1 MIVNSGIRR
10 FLVSTIQRLFNSAS
24 VELPLTHSAIPTRG
38 SITPSFTRATTET
51 GQKWDDNGYLDF
63 TALAGEIVFKGARR
77 ERNLLSNTGW
87 LGGTSGTLGSG
98 GVAPTGWAALG
109 GTGSLTF
116 ADSALHSGS
125 KSIRFQAT
133 AQRPYIQLSVAVAA
147 NSVYMAQ
154 ATVEAAAT
162 SNLLSNLLAI
172 ATQPAGATTVFIK
185 NGTIVDGAT
194 TSASAGDSIAISMTT
209 AATAG
214 TSDFRF
220 GLGAAGSP
228 TGDVTLVAPMIAN
241 ITGETDQTTIRPYVS
256 VGVESA
262 PAYHGSMVDGVK
274 CFDTDRLGNPIA
286 TTGSYPIVGY
296 VPWEA
301 RTNIALQSQNYAVT
315 WTTTD
320 YTITST
326 NNTAPDGTA
335 TASLMTE
342 GSAGTAT
349 ISQPV
354 TATANA
360 NYSYYR
366 YIKRSNNDW
375 WQLAVYNGGNVVR
388 AWFNLATGVKGS
400 TSVSGTATVVSTAM
414 TPAVNGWYRCEINVN
429 IGSGATAIIFQG
441 NSAAA
446 DASTARVNSAAAY
459 MWGNQFNDSAS
470 FAAPYVPTTTVAV
483 ARNAD
488 VLTYTGADVANIKT
502 LACTFSR
509 GVGIATPG
517 IIATLNDGTAS
528 NRSLVYLN
536 SDTQVVFLGV
546 VGAASQWT
554 QAASNSYTP
563 AATSKVSYSMETN
576 NILMSKDGVAQLADT
591 SATVP
596 VVTTLSVGCN
606 WNGATQLNGPVNHIY
621 GWTRN
626 LSQSELGA
634 IDR

>member
-1 MIVNSGIRR
+1 
-10 FLVSTIQRLFNSAS
+10 
-24 VELPLTHSAIPTRG
+24 
-38 SITPSFTRATTET
+38 
-51 GQKWDDNGYLDF
+51 
-63 TALAGEIVFKGARR
+63 
-77 ERNLLSNTGW
+77 
-87 LGGTSGTLGSG
+87 
-98 GVAPTGWAALG
+98 
-109 GTGSLTF
+109 
-116 ADSALHSGS
+116 
-125 KSIRFQAT
+125 
-133 AQRPYIQLSVAVAA
+133 
-147 NSVYMAQ
+147 
-154 ATVEAAAT
+154 
-162 SNLLSNLLAI
+162 
-172 ATQPAGATTVFIK
+172 
-185 NGTIVDGAT
+185 
-194 TSASAGDSIAISMTT
+194 
-209 AATAG
+209 
-214 TSDFRF
+214 
-220 GLGAAGSP
+220 
-228 TGDVTLVAPMIAN
+228 
-241 ITGETDQTTIRPYVS
+241 
-256 VGVESA
+256 
-262 PAYHGSMVDGVK
+262 MVDGVK
-274 CFDTDRLGNPIA
+274 CYDTDRLGNPIA
-286 TTGSYPIVGY
+286 TSATYEAVTLNGVAGTYVSTPDSVANSITGDIDIRVKAALADWTPADANFLISKTDSAVIYSYGLAVQPTGTMSLVWSGDGSTLKVATSSVAVSVTDGATKWVRVTLDVDNGAAGQDVYFYTSDDGVSWTQLGTKQTVATVGAIFNGTQPVRIGAVYSGGATYPLSGKIYQAQIYNGINGTLAVDFNAARYSGGGTTLTGSTGETWTLNGSAYIPVSNYPIVGY

-301 RTNIALQSQNYAVT
+301 QTNIALQSQNYAVT

-509 GVGIATPG
+509 VVGPNGGVCCALSNG
-517 IIATLNDGTAS
+517 TLSQRAQVAVGTTDVTFYGDSAGVKWNQTAS
-528 NRSLVYLN
+528 NAYVIGTTAKVAFSMATN
-536 SDTQVVFLGV
+536 DIKMDFNGTSQTPDTV
-546 VGAASQWT
+546 
-554 QAASNSYTP
+554 
-563 AATSKVSYSMETN
+563 AT
-576 NILMSKDGVAQLADT
+576 LP
-591 SATVP
+591 TV
-596 VVTTLSVGCN
+596 
-606 WNGATQLNGPVNHIY
+606 TQLNVGHVAEVGVLNGAVKHVY

-634 IDR
+634 IDRA

>member
-1 MIVNSGIRR
+1 MIVWPGLRRSVSAIR
-10 FLVSTIQRLFNSAS
+10 RLFNSAS

-256 VGVESA
+256 VGVLSA

-301 RTNIALQSQNYAVT
+301 RTNLVWPSEDLTSVRYVSGGGGVAVVA
-315 WTTTD
+315 D
-320 YTITST
+320 QVV
-326 NNTAPDGTA
+326 APDGTT
-335 TASLMTE
+335 TADQLTA
-342 GSAGTAT
+342 AG
-349 ISQPV
+349 
-354 TATANA
+354 ANGTL
-360 NYSYYR
+360 
-366 YIKRSNNDW
+366 IQD
-375 WQLAVYNGGNVVR
+375 L
-388 AWFNLATGVKGS
+388 GV
-400 TSVSGTATVVSTAM
+400 
-414 TPAVNGWYRCEINVN
+414 I
-429 IGSGATAIIFQG
+429 
-441 NSAAA
+441 
-446 DASTARVNSAAAY
+446 ASTAQCFSLHLKRKTGTGNIDITLDGGATWTTQTINS
-459 MWGNQFNDSAS
+459 
-470 FAAPYVPTTTVAV
+470 TTWT
-483 ARNAD
+483 RCEK
-488 VLTYTGADVANIKT
+488 TQT
-502 LACTFSR
+502 LANPD
-509 GVGIATPG
+509 VGIRIVTSGDA
-517 IIATLNDGTAS
+517 
-528 NRSLVYLN
+528 VYAWGL
-536 SDTQVVFLGV
+536 QC
-546 VGAASQWT
+546 
-554 QAASNSYTP
+554 
-563 AATSKVSYSMETN
+563 E
-576 NILMSKDGVAQLADT
+576 
-591 SATVP
+591 
-596 VVTTLSVGCN
+596 
-606 WNGATQLNGPVNHIY
+606 
-621 GWTRN
+621 
-626 LSQSELGA
+626 
-634 IDR
+634 